1 MGGSFPSLHPPLR
14 SEQVVQSLGF
24 EILGFFSNM
33 MESSAGVGWGGFA
46 LRQRLASWMYFHI
59 SCQSALAPGC
69 YFSPL
74 SLPALSQGP
83 CRDDV
88 PALLTQTT

>member
-33 MESSAGVGWGGFA
+33 MESNAGVGWGGFA
-46 LRQRLASWMYFHI
+46 LRQ
-59 SCQSALAPGC
+59 
-69 YFSPL
+69 SPL

-88 PALLTQTT
+88 PALLTQAT